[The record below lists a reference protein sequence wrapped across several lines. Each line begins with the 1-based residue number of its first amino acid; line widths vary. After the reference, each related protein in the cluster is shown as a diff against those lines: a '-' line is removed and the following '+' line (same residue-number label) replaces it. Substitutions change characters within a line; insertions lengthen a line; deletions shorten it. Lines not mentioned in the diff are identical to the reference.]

1 MKKTMPNGLS
11 ERTLDDIRES
21 LIRSGQNG
29 ELVNRMLPSEL
40 KTADSIEDWNTF
52 CMYMN
57 GLAGKY
63 RI

>member
-11 ERTLDDIRES
+11 ERTLDDIREM
-21 LIRSGQNG
+21 LIRSGQNS
-29 ELVNRMLPSEL
+29 ELVYRMLPSEL
-40 KTADSIEDWNTF
+40 KTADSIEDWGTF